1 MEKEDKQLNI
11 LISVFIGVVVF
22 AVLIIGYIA
31 IFDHPDYMTRQQT
44 RELVDSILIEI
55 YD

>member
-11 LISVFIGVVVF
+11 LISVFVGVVVF

-31 IFDHPDYMTRQQT
+31 IFKQPDYMTRQET
-44 RELVDSILIEI
+44 RELVDSILTEI